1 MSYQLKERER
11 KVVLW
16 GALLVVP
23 ALLYLYGVKPFRAS
37 LADKR
42 DQLAFEQTAL
52 VREQSAIAAAKRNPA
67 LQGVADSLMRQTV
80 SRLFSGADDVM
91 TSAELGSYLGEVASQ
106 NHVLL
111 TTATT
116 GVVTKPKS
124 NVRTLSE
131 DIRGESD
138 LQGLLEFLQAL
149 ERGPKLVRVSRLDIS
164 RPTRDADDI
173 ETILFSATVSA
184 YALAHDPSPPR
195 RASRTLADSASGGQ
209 RANSVSEATPARDG
223 AR

>member
-1 MSYQLKERER
+1 
-11 KVVLW
+11 
-16 GALLVVP
+16 
-23 ALLYLYGVKPFRAS
+23 
-37 LADKR
+37 
-42 DQLAFEQTAL
+42 
-52 VREQSAIAAAKRNPA
+52 
-67 LQGVADSLMRQTV
+67 
-80 SRLFSGADDVM
+80 VM

-184 YALAHDPSPPR
+184 YALAHDPSPPQ

>member
-11 KVVLW
+11 KVLFW
-16 GALLVVP
+16 GALIVVP
-23 ALLYLYGVKPFRAS
+23 ALLYLYGVKPFRLL

-42 DQLAFEQTAL
+42 EQLEFEQTAL
-52 VREQSAIAAAKRNPA
+52 VREEAAIAAAKRNPA
-67 LQGVADSLMRQTV
+67 LQHVADSLMKLTV

-91 TSAELGSYLGEVASQ
+91 TSAELGSYLGEVAGQ

-116 GVVTKPKS
+116 GAVAKLKS

-184 YALAHDPSPPR
+184 YALAHEPAAPG
-195 RASRTLADSASGGQ
+195 ASRLLADSASGGQ
-209 RANSVSEATPARDG
+209 RNANAPTPARDG
-223 AR
+223 AK

>member
-11 KVVLW
+11 KVLFW
-16 GALLVVP
+16 GALIVIPTLF
-23 ALLYLYGVKPFRAS
+23 YYYGAKPFQAS
-37 LADKR
+37 LTDKR
-42 DQLAFEQTAL
+42 EQLEFERTAL
-52 VREQSAIAAAKRNPA
+52 VREEGAIAAAKRNPA
-67 LQGVADSLMRQTV
+67 LQGVADSLMKETV

-91 TSAELGSYLGEVASQ
+91 TSAELGSYLGEVAGN

-111 TTATT
+111 TSATT
-116 GVVTKPKS
+116 GVVAKPRS
-124 NVRTLSE
+124 HVRTLSE

-184 YALAHDPSPPR
+184 YALAHEAPAA
-195 RASRTLADSASGGQ
+195 ASSRPLLADSASGGQ
-209 RANSVSEATPARDG
+209 RNANTSGTPARDG
-223 AR
+223 GK

>member
-1 MSYQLKERER
+1 MSFQLKERER

-23 ALLYLYGVKPFRAS
+23 ALFYLYGIKPFRAS
-37 LADKR
+37 LTDKR
-42 DQLAFEQTAL
+42 EQLAFEQAAL
-52 VREQSAIAAAKRNPA
+52 VREEGAIAAAKRNPA
-67 LQGVADSLMRQTV
+67 LQSVADSLMKQTV

-91 TSAELGSYLGEVASQ
+91 TSAELGSYLGEVAGQ

-116 GVVTKPKS
+116 GVVAKLKS
-124 NVRTLSE
+124 NVRTLNE

-184 YALAHDPSPPR
+184 YALAQDASPPV
-195 RASRTLADSASGGQ
+195 ASRLLADSAGGGN
-209 RANSVSEATPARDG
+209 RAAKSADGTPARDG
-223 AR
+223 DK

>member
-1 MSYQLKERER
+1 MSYQLNERER
-11 KVVLW
+11 KVLLW
-16 GALLVVP
+16 GALFVIP
-23 ALLYLYGVKPFRAS
+23 TLLYFFGVKPFRLS

-42 DQLAFEQTAL
+42 EQLAFEQTAL
-52 VREQSAIAAAKRNPA
+52 VREGAAIAAAKRNPE
-67 LQGVADSLMRQTV
+67 LQHVADSLMKQTV

-91 TSAELGSYLGEVASQ
+91 TSAELGSYLGEVAEQ

-116 GVVTKPKS
+116 GVVAKIKS
-124 NVRTLSE
+124 NVRTLNE

-173 ETILFSATVSA
+173 ETVLFSATVSA
-184 YALAHDPSPPR
+184 YALAHDPSPQA
-195 RASRTLADSASGGQ
+195 ASRVLADSAGGGN
-209 RANSVSEATPARDG
+209 RAAKSAEMSARDG
-223 AR
+223 DR

>member
-1 MSYQLKERER
+1 MSYQLRERER
-11 KVVLW
+11 KVVFW
-16 GALLVVP
+16 GALLVFP
-23 ALLYLYGVKPFRAS
+23 ALLYLYGVKPFRET

-42 DQLAFEQTAL
+42 DQLAFEQAAL
-52 VREQSAIAAAKRNPA
+52 VREEGAIAAAKRNPA
-67 LQGVADSLMRQTV
+67 LQTVADSLMKQTV

-91 TSAELGSYLGEVASQ
+91 TSAELGSYLGEVAGE

-116 GVVTKPKS
+116 GAVAKLQS

-173 ETILFSATVSA
+173 ETILFAATISA
-184 YALAHDPSPPR
+184 YALAHDPSPQGANR
-195 RASRTLADSASGGQ
+195 VLADSASGGN
-209 RANSVSEATPARDG
+209 RAARASEATSARDG
-223 AR
+223 GK